1 MIKKFEAFSVGGSKK
16 EEIDLEYVRQCL
28 IDLIESGSGVYY
40 KYQYEK
46 NGRWNESD
54 FLSMKEIEQYFNDD
68 LIYQKEIIG
77 IKVETYIYEMIP
89 DSNREISDWC
99 DKVKNI
105 ADIVVTSCDKIR
117 DEYPD
122 YYIEDY
128 NMEYLNKLKFV
139 IEVTSK

>member
-1 MIKKFEAFSVGGSKK
+1 
-16 EEIDLEYVRQCL
+16 
-28 IDLIESGSGVYY
+28 LIESGSKVYY
-40 KYQYEK
+40 KYQYKK
-46 NGRWNESD
+46 NDRWNESD

-77 IKVETYIYEMIP
+77 IKVTTYIEDMP
-89 DSNREISDWC
+89 DSNSEISDWC

-122 YYIEDY
+122 YYTEDY
-128 NMEYLNKLKFV
+128 NMKYVEKLKFV
-139 IEVTSK
+139 IEVISK

>member
-16 EEIDLEYVRQCL
+16 EEIDLEYVRLCL
-28 IDLIESGSGVYY
+28 IDLIESGSKVYY
-40 KYQYEK
+40 KYQYKK
-46 NGRWNESD
+46 NDRWNESD

-77 IKVETYIYEMIP
+77 IKVTTYIEDMP
-89 DSNREISDWC
+89 DSNSEISDWC

-122 YYIEDY
+122 YYTEDY
-128 NMEYLNKLKFV
+128 NMKYVEKLKFV

>member
-1 MIKKFEAFSVGGSKK
+1 MIKKFEAFSVGGSKR
-16 EEIDLEYVRQCL
+16 EEIDLEYVRLCL
-28 IDLIESGSGVYY
+28 IDLIESGSKVYY
-40 KYQYEK
+40 KYQYKK
-46 NGRWNESD
+46 NDRWFESD

-77 IKVETYIYEMIP
+77 IKVTTYIEDMP
-89 DSNREISDWC
+89 DSNSEISDWC

-122 YYIEDY
+122 YYTEDY
-128 NMEYLNKLKFV
+128 NMKYVEKLKFV

>member
-28 IDLIESGSGVYY
+28 IDLIESGSKVYY
-40 KYQYEK
+40 KYQYKK
-46 NGRWNESD
+46 NDRWNESD

-77 IKVETYIYEMIP
+77 IKVTTYIEDMP
-89 DSNREISDWC
+89 DSNSEISDWC

-122 YYIEDY
+122 YYTEDY
-128 NMEYLNKLKFV
+128 NMKYVEKLKFV
-139 IEVTSK
+139 IEVISK